1 MFSKSYALSV
11 SDIRE
16 EVSKIKL
23 KSNGNPADLLE
34 AIADIDNQ
42 KRKIQGDSITEIKL
56 CSKVIMTAPKK

>member
-42 KRKIQGDSITEIKL
+42 KRKIQGDSIIEIKL
-56 CSKVIMTAPKK
+56 CSKVIMTAPKN

>member
-23 KSNGNPADLLE
+23 KSNRNPADLLE

-42 KRKIQGDSITEIKL
+42 KRATKND
-56 CSKVIMTAPKK
+56 